1 LASRHRTRRKQ
12 YKPWGRQAT
21 LELVICAFVLVALIA
36 TAVVFLFVYHDFPFR
51 FS

>member
-1 LASRHRTRRKQ
+1 MASQRRTRRRQ

-21 LELVICAFVLVALIA
+21 LELVISALVVIALIA